1 MPSPVSA
8 RRIGEWALRVL
19 SMALLAVILMRTW
32 TPTRSTR
39 RAESVGQASIANA
52 LPRLSMTEPARVH
65 LALDS
70 ALTLDQRDWFAAIQ
84 RAGTITTWSAPH
96 VTATAATLTR
106 VVDPAG
112 ASELFV
118 AAPPKSIAIVRDE
131 TGTIDSLTVGSD
143 GIRVEIPGT
152 ENGVGVSVGASTAW
166 ASAPDSIVFK
176 RLLVEGAAGWET
188 KFTIA
193 ALAERGWKID
203 AITHVA
209 PGIDVRE
216 GAPTVPDTSRYAAI
230 IAVDSTASLV
240 ADGAT
245 SFVRNGGGLV
255 TLMDASGLGPRA
267 AAAVVLERRADGD
280 VRASR
285 FGNGRVIRVGYR
297 DLWRYRMTDNDTVP
311 DPVVAHRELLARVV
325 ASVAY
330 GPRIPVQS
338 AFTADPAPLAD
349 MVERLGARS
358 ASLDA
363 QSPLGVEVSSAV
375 LFSILLASLL
385 LELASRRLRGAR

>member
-1 MPSPVSA
+1 MLSPVNG

-19 SMALLAVILMRTW
+19 SMALLAVIVMRTW
-32 TPTRSTR
+32 APTRGAR
-39 RAESVGQASIANA
+39 RAERVGQAAIADA

-70 ALTLDQRDWFAAIQ
+70 ALTPDQRDWFAAIQ
-84 RAGTITTWSAPH
+84 RVGTIITWSGPH
-96 VTATAATLTR
+96 IAATAATQTR

-112 ASELFV
+112 ASELSV
-118 AAPPKSIAIVRDE
+118 TTTPKSIVTVRDDI
-131 TGTIDSLTVGSD
+131 GIIDSLTAGSD

-152 ENGVGVSVGASTAW
+152 ENGVGVSAGASTAW
-166 ASAPDSIVFK
+166 ASAPDSVVFK
-176 RLLVEGAAGWET
+176 RLLVEGSASWET

-193 ALAERGWKID
+193 ALSERGWKVD

-216 GAPTVPDTSRYAAI
+216 GSPAAPDTSRYAAI

-240 ADGAT
+240 AERAT

-255 TLMDASGLGPRA
+255 TLRDASGVGPREA
-267 AAAVVLERRADGD
+267 ASIVLERRADGD
-280 VRASR
+280 IRASR

-297 DLWRYRMTDNDTVP
+297 DLWRYRMTDSDTVP
-311 DPVVAHRELLARVV
+311 DPVVAHRELLARIV

-330 GPRIPVQS
+330 APRIPVQA
-338 AFTADPAPLAD
+338 AFAADPAPLAD
-349 MVERLGARS
+349 MVERIGARS

-375 LFSILLASLL
+375 LFGILLASLL
-385 LELASRRLRGAR
+385 LELASRRLRGAK